1 MGSGGKG
8 SEWWR
13 TPVKCYISAV
23 RYKEHAVRRR
33 EMRGAL
39 HQWQVLSFLTARA
52 HQTFDIK
59 ISKIQLSLDL
69 QNFFFTRSLNIY
81 VKESEG
87 DRALCLFDCLIL
99 YILFVPVHL
108 IYNNESRKK
117 QRAPLQNEDKMK
129 WEGRAKN
136 DVEAGRRNQRWAWR
150 QKKKRKRKE
159 INLCILVQAAS
170 SSTQLSVFAVLDAL

>member
-1 MGSGGKG
+1 M
-8 SEWWR
+8 
-13 TPVKCYISAV
+13 
-23 RYKEHAVRRR
+23 
-33 EMRGAL
+33 
-39 HQWQVLSFLTARA
+39 
-52 HQTFDIK
+52 
-59 ISKIQLSLDL
+59 
-69 QNFFFTRSLNIY
+69 
-81 VKESEG
+81 
-87 DRALCLFDCLIL
+87 
-99 YILFVPVHL
+99 PVHL

-117 QRAPLQNEDKMK
+117 QRVPLQNEDKMK